1 MNKRGLEKAIVLGI
15 FIAIVLCSE
24 NTFVFSGIRSETG
37 VRIEIENEW
46 KGYHCG
52 YTEPSR
58 LVIKAEDR
66 WKEVWG
72 KVHRLRLPRPELP
85 EIDFE
90 KEMVVAVFMGIRK
103 SGGDEIEIIKVTKTE
118 EEIVAV
124 VKEKEPPSDFLQTL
138 ALTQPYHIVVIKRFS
153 LPVKFQHP

>member
-1 MNKRGLEKAIVLGI
+1 MNKRRVEKGIVLGI
-15 FIAIVLCSE
+15 FIAIFLCSE
-24 NTFVFSGIRSETG
+24 NAFALSGTRSETG
-37 VRIEIENEW
+37 VKIKIENEW

-90 KEMVVAVFMGIRK
+90 KEMVVAVFMGMRK
-103 SGGDEIEIIKVTKTE
+103 SGGYEIEIIKITKTE

-124 VKEKEPPSDFLQTL
+124 VKEKESPSDSLQTM
-138 ALTQPYHIVVIKRFS
+138 ALTQPYHIVVIKRSS
-153 LPVKFQHP
+153 LPVRFQHP

>member
-1 MNKRGLEKAIVLGI
+1 MNKRGLEKVIVLGI

-37 VRIEIENEW
+37 VGIEIENEW

-52 YTEPSR
+52 YTETSR

-72 KVHRLRLPRPELP
+72 KIHRLRLPRSELP

-103 SGGDEIEIIKVTKTE
+103 SGGYEIEIIKVTKTE

-124 VKEKEPPSDFLQTL
+124 VREKEPPSDSLQTM
-138 ALTQPYHIVVIKRFS
+138 ALTQPYHIVVIKRSS
-153 LPVKFQHP
+153 LPVRFQYP